1 MRYNNTKA
9 VNNCKEKRT
18 RVLKFDEKE
27 QATLVQ
33 KYKTEF
39 LRTSAGMPCEN
50 TTLPISIT
58 TAKSATRAFAK
69 MRTK

>member
-39 LRTSAGMPCEN
+39 LPNKCGHAVRKIQHCQ
-50 TTLPISIT
+50 
-58 TAKSATRAFAK
+58 
-69 MRTK
+69 